1 MTPVPVPCCFLS
13 TWSSETVKKVRAEM
27 VRRTQAAMPSE
38 DQHGKDHAAVLAG
51 VDEAGLGPVLGPLVV
66 AGVAMSGPRGED
78 PWKLLR
84 PVVCRRHSKQG
95 RLRVADSKKV
105 NQGPHG
111 RKHLE
116 RTVLSF
122 WGALAGD
129 LPATLVELLDVAGVP
144 LGPLQRCPWYSDLD
158 LPLPL
163 DNDHDELELKSHLLA
178 RAMERKHVRL
188 QHIALRPVDAAEFN
202 ALITETD
209 NKSHA
214 HFHAYSAVIAE
225 LLQVVEDKA
234 LKGEAHLVAD
244 RCGGRFRYLAGLRK
258 HLPGRQIRVLEEH
271 PEFSSY
277 LIPRQDTDGG
287 KAPVRISFAARG
299 EDRAFPTALASCV
312 AKYVRELMMEC
323 LNRWFGQRLPGLR
336 RTAGYYVDGHRFLE
350 EVESITRSQGFP
362 MEWLRRIR

>member
-1 MTPVPVPCCFLS
+1 
-13 TWSSETVKKVRAEM
+13 M
-27 VRRTQAAMPSE
+27 VRRTEAAMPSQ
-38 DQHGKDHAAVLAG
+38 DQHGKDHTAVLAG

-84 PVVCRRHSKQG
+84 GVVCRRHSKKG
-95 RLRVADSKKV
+95 KLRVADSKKV

-111 RKHLE
+111 RQHLE

-122 WGALAGD
+122 WGALHGEP
-129 LPATLVELLDVAGVP
+129 PATLAELLEQAGVP
-144 LGPLQRCPWYSDLD
+144 LGPLQRCPWYGSGLD

-163 DNDHDELELKSHLLA
+163 DNDRDELELKSHLLQ
-178 RAMERKHVRL
+178 RTMDRKQIHL
-188 QHIALRPVDAAEFN
+188 QHLALRPVDAAEFN

-225 LLQVVEDKA
+225 LLRVLDRAPADAEDD
-234 LKGEAHLVAD
+234 AHLVAD
-244 RCGGRFRYLAGLRK
+244 RCGGRFRYLAGLRQ
-258 HLPGRQIRVLEEH
+258 HLPGRQIQVLEEH
-271 PEFSSY
+271 PDFSSY
-277 LIPRQDTDGG
+277 RIHKDADVGS
-287 KAPVRISFAARG
+287 VRVSFAARG
-299 EDRAFPTALASCV
+299 EDRAFPTALASCA

-323 LNRWFGQRLPGLR
+323 LNRWFANRVPGLR
-336 RTAGYYVDGHRFLE
+336 RTAGYYVDGNRFLE
-350 EVESITRSQGFP
+350 EIECVTGEKGFP

>member
-1 MTPVPVPCCFLS
+1 
-13 TWSSETVKKVRAEM
+13 M
-27 VRRTQAAMPSE
+27 VRLNEAAMPSQ
-38 DQHGKDHAAVLAG
+38 DQHGRDTTAVLAG

-66 AGVAMSGPRGED
+66 AGVAMTGPRGQD

-84 PVVCRRHSKQG
+84 RVVCRRHSKKG
-95 RLRVADSKKV
+95 SLRVADSKKV

-111 RKHLE
+111 RQHLE
-116 RTVLSF
+116 RTVLCF
-122 WGALAGD
+122 LGVLRD
-129 LPATLVELLDVAGVP
+129 ELPATLKELLEGSGVP
-144 LGPLQRCPWYSDLD
+144 LAPLERCPWYGHLD

-163 DNDHDELELKSHLLA
+163 DNDRDELELKSHLLA
-178 RAMERKHVRL
+178 RAMDKKQIHL

-225 LLQVVEDKA
+225 LLRVLDHSPA
-234 LKGEAHLVAD
+234 ATDDAHLVAD
-244 RCGGRFRYLAGLRK
+244 RCGGRFRYLAGLRQ
-258 HLPGRQIRVLEEH
+258 HLRDRRIQILEEH

-277 LIPRQDTDGG
+277 LIHRLTKDPDQ
-287 KAPVRISFAARG
+287 APVRISFAARG
-299 EDRAFPTALASCV
+299 EDRAFPTALASCA

-323 LNRWFGQRLPGLR
+323 INRWFACHIPGLR

-350 EVESITRSQGFP
+350 EVDSVTSKEGFP

>member
-1 MTPVPVPCCFLS
+1 
-13 TWSSETVKKVRAEM
+13 M
-27 VRRTQAAMPSE
+27 VRRTKAAMPSQ
-38 DQHGKDHAAVLAG
+38 DQHGRDHAAGILAG

-66 AGVAMSGPRGED
+66 AGVAMSGPRGTD
-78 PWKLLR
+78 PWKLLQR
-84 PVVCRRHSKQG
+84 VVCRRHSKKG
-95 RLRVADSKKV
+95 KLRVADSKKV

-111 RKHLE
+111 RQHLE

-122 WGALAGD
+122 WGALHGE
-129 LPATLVELLDVAGVP
+129 LPATLAELLEQAAVP
-144 LGPLQRCPWYSDLD
+144 LVPLERCPWYGTGLD

-163 DNDHDELELKSHLLA
+163 DNDRNELELKSHLLA
-178 RAMERKHVRL
+178 RAMEHKHVRL
-188 QHIALRPVDAAEFN
+188 EHIALRPVDAAEFN

-225 LLQVVEDKA
+225 LLRILDRTARDPEDQ
-234 LKGEAHLVAD
+234 AHLVAD
-244 RCGGRFRYLAGLRK
+244 RCGGRFRYLAGLRQ
-258 HLPGRQIRVLEEH
+258 HLPGRRIQILEEH

-277 LIPRQDTDGG
+277 LIHRGGGGGGDGG
-287 KAPVRISFAARG
+287 GGDGDNAPVRVSFAARG
-299 EDRAFPTALASCV
+299 EDRAFPTALASCA

-323 LNRWFGQRLPGLR
+323 MNRWFACRVPGLR

-350 EVESITRSQGFP
+350 EVESVTGEQGFP